1 VALAERFRAPIG
13 SKPDGV
19 TCELFEAPAGTK
31 RCSHYVGRGACGL
44 EGEFMC
50 VEWLRVNGHPSH
62 KSLPLVRESEPTP
75 APVEPLRAEAVERD
89 LFGNVIKRPPPLR
102 EAQAGRGSAPPR
114 MPPSAPADERAPPP
128 PVVRTL
134 TDADVAAFE
143 KLGVE
148 VCLETASCGALWLVP
163 AYTHA
168 PERNE
173 ISIRDAA
180 TLAALCAAFP
190 GAQILGF
197 TPAKKSAAT

>member
-1 VALAERFRAPIG
+1 MALAERFRGPPG

-31 RCSHYVGRGACGL
+31 RCSHYVGRGTCGL

-62 KSLPLVRESEPTP
+62 KSLPIARASEPMPLP
-75 APVEPLRAEAVERD
+75 AEPPVERD
-89 LFGNVIKRPPPLR
+89 LFGNPIKRPTTPPKPRVAAELPR
-102 EAQAGRGSAPPR
+102 SPTPLSAAAASPVEE
-114 MPPSAPADERAPPP
+114 PPSAPLL
-128 PVVRTL
+128 VRTL

-148 VCLETASCGALWLVP
+148 VCLETSSCGALWLVP
-163 AYTHA
+163 AYTPA
-168 PERNE
+168 PDRNE

>member
-1 VALAERFRAPIG
+1 MALAERFRAAGG

-50 VEWLRVNGHPSH
+50 TEWLRVNGHPSH
-62 KSLPLVRESEPTP
+62 RSLPLVRDAAPEPP
-75 APVEPLRAEAVERD
+75 PEKPPVERD
-89 LFGNVIKRPPPLR
+89 LFGNPVKRPPPR
-102 EAQAGRGSAPPR
+102 PDTSMRAGRGSAPPR
-114 MPPSAPADERAPPP
+114 MPPSAPADEPSPPP

-148 VCLETASCGALWLVP
+148 VCLQTASCGELWLVP
-163 AYTHA
+163 SYTHT
-168 PERNE
+168 PGRQE
-173 ISIRDAA
+173 ISIHDAA

-190 GAQILGF
+190 GSQIVGF
-197 TPAKKSAAT
+197 TPSPRTSAT

>member
-1 VALAERFRAPIG
+1 
-13 SKPDGV
+13 V
-19 TCELFEAPAGTK
+19 TCERFEAPAGTK
-31 RCSHYVGRGACGL
+31 RCSHYAGRGACGL

-62 KSLPLVRESEPTP
+62 KSLPIARASELSPLS
-75 APVEPLRAEAVERD
+75 VEPPVERD
-89 LFGNVIKRPPPLR
+89 LFGNPIKRPQTPPKPRVAAEVPRSPTPL
-102 EAQAGRGSAPPR
+102 SA
-114 MPPSAPADERAPPP
+114 PPSAPVEEAPTAPLI
-128 PVVRTL
+128 VRTL
-134 TDADVAAFE
+134 TDDDVTAFE

-168 PERNE
+168 PDRNE

-180 TLAALCAAFP
+180 TLAALCSAFP

>member
-1 VALAERFRAPIG
+1 MALAERFRAAAG

-50 VEWLRVNGHPSH
+50 TEWLRVNGHPSH
-62 KSLPLVRESEPTP
+62 KSLPLVREAAPEPPP
-75 APVEPLRAEAVERD
+75 AKPPVERD
-89 LFGNVIKRPPPLR
+89 LFGNPI
-102 EAQAGRGSAPPR
+102 EPPR
-114 MPPSAPADERAPPP
+114 PAAKPRVVAEVPRSPAPVRAQPAPAVEEPTGAPLI
-128 PVVRTL
+128 VRTL

-148 VCLETASCGALWLVP
+148 VCLQTASCGELWLVP
-163 AYTHA
+163 SYTHT
-168 PERNE
+168 PGREE
-173 ISIRDAA
+173 ISIHDAA

-190 GAQILGF
+190 GSQIVGF
-197 TPAKKSAAT
+197 TPSPRKSAT